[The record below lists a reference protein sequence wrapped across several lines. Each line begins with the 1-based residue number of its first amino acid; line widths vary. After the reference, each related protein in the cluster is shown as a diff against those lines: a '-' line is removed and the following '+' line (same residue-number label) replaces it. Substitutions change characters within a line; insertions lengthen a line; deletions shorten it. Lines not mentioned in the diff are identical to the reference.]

1 MDENKFASVE
11 MIDPTSDDKRQ
22 ELAQYYLDNN
32 LNPDND
38 YLSRYLNLPSLPIF
52 NNNKKIVEKE
62 VVKVPS
68 PKLNL
73 EKITKPIPTWQA
85 ESPTVELGD
94 STKMG
99 KKIIDYF
106 VNKGLSKEQAAGL
119 AGNFHAESGFNPTIV
134 GDSGAAFGLAQW
146 RDKRLDSLKSFAK
159 TNKLDPNNINTQL
172 SFAWQELNTS
182 ENEALKKLLKTKTVE
197 QASEVV
203 LADFE
208 RASKKNRIRD
218 KAIREKKSLA
228 FYKS

>member
-1 MDENKFASVE
+1 MDEYKFASVE
-11 MIDPTSDDKRQ
+11 MIDPISDDKRK

-38 YLSRYLNLPSLPIF
+38 YLSKYLNLPSLPIF
-52 NNNKKIVEKE
+52 TSK
-62 VVKVPS
+62 VKNTS
-68 PKLNL
+68 ESISLPKLNL
-73 EKITKPIPTWQA
+73 EKIEKPVPVWQQEA
-85 ESPTVELGD
+85 PVTVSSD

-134 GDSGAAFGLAQW
+134 GDNGAAFGLAQW
-146 RDKRLDSLKSFAK
+146 RDGRLDQLKSFAK
-159 TNKLDPNNINTQL
+159 NNKLDPNNINTQL
-172 SFAWQELNTS
+172 NFAWHELNTS
-182 ENEALKKLLKTKTVE
+182 ENAALKKLLKTKTVAE
-197 QASEVV
+197 ASEVV

-208 RASKKNRIRD
+208 RANKKNRIRD
-218 KAIREKKSLA
+218 KAIREKKSLD